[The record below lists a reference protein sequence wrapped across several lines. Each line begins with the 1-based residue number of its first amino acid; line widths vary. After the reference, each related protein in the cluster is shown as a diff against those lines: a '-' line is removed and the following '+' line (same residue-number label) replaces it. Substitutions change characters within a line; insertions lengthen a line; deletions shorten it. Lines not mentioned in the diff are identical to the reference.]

1 MLPRARPLSVE
12 GAREVL
18 DYGGARR
25 PAGPVCSPLVASS
38 RLRRTGRSLVG
49 LQLPAC
55 LAAARHLS
63 GWRAVPV
70 RQGSGMCE
78 GSSRRFSRAGRNRG
92 SDAGAVRPPHA
103 WNWEAQRRSP
113 VGSSASLSGTGA
125 REAGDDVGWGAAR
138 ARAHGGGR
146 TVPELHRLGPCVWG
160 PEGRCRAGPRAA
172 ERCESRSCG
181 RLPQGLSPLA
191 WAGPDVLSSGWISQP
206 VQASCSCRQVSLRKQ
221 CPITRLLSMFVPV
234 PTCSMKID

>member
-1 MLPRARPLSVE
+1 MSRVYQDSSRGVLPRALPLSVE

-70 RQGSGMCE
+70 RRGSGMCE
-78 GSSRRFSRAGRNRG
+78 GSSSFLPSGTEPRKRRG
-92 SDAGAVRPPHA
+92 SGEASARMELRSAEAVSSRLLGLS
-103 WNWEAQRRSP
+103 QRYRSQ
-113 VGSSASLSGTGA
+113 
-125 REAGDDVGWGAAR
+125 
-138 ARAHGGGR
+138 GGG
-146 TVPELHRLGPCVWG
+146 G
-160 PEGRCRAGPRAA
+160 
-172 ERCESRSCG
+172 
-181 RLPQGLSPLA
+181 
-191 WAGPDVLSSGWISQP
+191 
-206 VQASCSCRQVSLRKQ
+206 
-221 CPITRLLSMFVPV
+221 
-234 PTCSMKID
+234 